1 MAGSCILWRRG
12 TAPFALLTIIA
23 AALPAFPQTPIPQ
36 VDLEKALT
44 GLDKAMATL
53 DKPLTGLDKQLT
65 GLDSALAAL
74 NMPLVGLD
82 MQIQSL
88 GRGIG
93 RGVGPG
99 FSADYDTGMRQ
110 LDERKYEDAIQRFDR
125 VVAAK
130 SDRAD
135 GALYWKAYSLNRLG
149 KRDDALAAI
158 AQLRRDYSKSR
169 WLDDAQALE
178 VEVRQNSGK
187 PVSPETESNE
197 ELKLI
202 AINGL
207 LSADP
212 DRAVPLLETILKGTA
227 PPRIKDRAL
236 FVLAQSRSPRAQQ
249 VLADY
254 AKGTANPDMQ
264 KRAMQYI
271 GMVRSPEHDQLLSTI
286 YAGTTN
292 PEVKRAVVQALFISR
307 ASAKLIELARSEH
320 DPAIKILI
328 VQQLANMHTK
338 ESDDYMLELLK

>member
-1 MAGSCILWRRG
+1 MKRLNG
-12 TAPFALLTIIA
+12 FLLTIIA
-23 AALPAFPQTPIPQ
+23 AAIPAFPQTPIPQ
-36 VDLEKALT
+36 VDLDKALA
-44 GLDKAMATL
+44 GLDKTMAGL
-53 DKPLTGLDKQLT
+53 DSTMAGLEKLAPLGQLAGLDK
-65 GLDSALAAL
+65 
-74 NMPLVGLD
+74 LVGLD
-82 MQIQSL
+82 LQL
-88 GRGIG
+88 GQGVG
-93 RGVGPG
+93 RGVGKG
-99 FSADYDTGMRQ
+99 FSPDYETGMRQ
-110 LDERKYEDAIQRFDR
+110 LDERKYDDAIQRFDR

-197 ELKLI
+197 DLKLI

-207 LSADP
+207 MNADP
-212 DRAVPLLETILKGTA
+212 DRAVPLLEGILKGTS
-227 PPRIKDRAL
+227 PPKVKDRAL

-254 AKGTANPDMQ
+254 AKGTANPDLQ
-264 KRAMQYI
+264 KRAIQYI
-271 GMVRSPEHDQLLSTI
+271 GMVKSPEHEQLLSTI

-292 PEVKRAVVQALFISR
+292 PELKRAIVQGFFMAG
-307 ASAKLIELARSEH
+307 AGAKLVELARSER
-320 DPAIKILI
+320 DPAIKIFI
-328 VQQLANMHTK
+328 ANQLSMMANNNK
-338 ESDDYMLELLK
+338 DAADYMLELLK

>member
-1 MAGSCILWRRG
+1 MKRLHG
-12 TAPFALLTIIA
+12 FLLTITA

-36 VDLEKALT
+36 VDLDRALA
-44 GLDKAMATL
+44 GLDHAMAAL
-53 DKPLTGLDKQLT
+53 DK
-65 GLDSALAAL
+65 
-74 NMPLVGLD
+74 PLVGLD
-82 MQIQSL
+82 LQLQAL
-88 GRGIG
+88 GQGLG
-93 RGVGPG
+93 RGVGRGVGQG
-99 FSADYDTGMRQ
+99 FSADYETGMRQ

-149 KRDDALAAI
+149 KRDDALATI
-158 AQLRRDYSKSR
+158 AQLRRDYTKSR

-187 PVSPETESNE
+187 PVSPEAESNE

-207 LSADP
+207 LNADP

-292 PEVKRAVVQALFISR
+292 PEVKRSVVQGFFMSNSA
-307 ASAKLIELARSEH
+307 AKLVELARSER
-320 DPAIKILI
+320 DPAIKRFI
-328 VQQLANMHTK
+328 VQQLSMMTTNK
-338 ESDDYMLELLK
+338 EATDYMLELLK

>member
-1 MAGSCILWRRG
+1 M
-12 TAPFALLTIIA
+12 
-23 AALPAFPQTPIPQ
+23 
-36 VDLEKALT
+36 
-44 GLDKAMATL
+44 
-53 DKPLTGLDKQLT
+53 
-65 GLDSALAAL
+65 
-74 NMPLVGLD
+74 
-82 MQIQSL
+82 
-88 GRGIG
+88 G
-93 RGVGPG
+93 RGVGRG
-99 FSADYDTGMRQ
+99 VLFSADYETGMRL

-187 PVSPETESNE
+187 PVSPEAESNE

-207 LSADP
+207 LNGDP
-212 DRAVPLLETILKGTA
+212 ERAVPLLEGILKGTA
-227 PPRIKDRAL
+227 PPKIKDRAL

-254 AKGTANPDMQ
+254 AKGTANPDLQ
-264 KRAMQYI
+264 KKAMQYI
-271 GMVRSPEHDQLLSTI
+271 GMVRSPEHQQLLSTI
-286 YAGTTN
+286 YAGASN
-292 PEVKRAVVQALFISR
+292 PEVKRSIIQAFFISN
-307 ASAKLIELARSEH
+307 AGAKLVELARSER
-320 DPAIKILI
+320 DPALRIFI
-328 VQQLANMHTK
+328 VNQLSMMTNNNKDAA
-338 ESDDYMLELLK
+338 DYMLELLK

>member
-1 MAGSCILWRRG
+1 
-12 TAPFALLTIIA
+12 
-23 AALPAFPQTPIPQ
+23 
-36 VDLEKALT
+36 
-44 GLDKAMATL
+44 
-53 DKPLTGLDKQLT
+53 
-65 GLDSALAAL
+65 
-74 NMPLVGLD
+74 
-82 MQIQSL
+82 
-88 GRGIG
+88 
-93 RGVGPG
+93 
-99 FSADYDTGMRQ
+99 MRQ

-207 LSADP
+207 LNADP
-212 DRAVPLLETILKGTA
+212 DRAVPLLEGILKGTA

-264 KRAMQYI
+264 KRAIQYI
-271 GMVRSPEHDQLLSTI
+271 GMVKSPEHEQLLSTI

-292 PEVKRAVVQALFISR
+292 PEVKRSIVQGFFMSGA
-307 ASAKLIELARSEH
+307 AAKLVELARSER
-320 DPAIKILI
+320 DPAIKIFI
-328 VQQLANMHTK
+328 VNQLSFMANSNK
-338 ESDDYMLELLK
+338 DADDYMLELLK